1 MLFRVKKAWL
11 TPALVLV
18 LGFAIHAQNR
28 TALLIIIAVLAT
40 WLWRRRAWIS
50 TKLRDQ
56 RTALI
61 SLAILLPSVFI
72 IGAKLSIFK
81 RFEDILISGRVETFR
96 VGFNKLYFAYLNFD
110 SELLSEIPAGVTVH
124 DKWWHNL
131 ALDSLRSGG
140 FTGHLLSLVWLIAV
154 LLAAWHWYTSR
165 DLEGL
170 LLALVT
176 FSLLSTSIPLSVGSY
191 ELISVL
197 SLTLISL
204 NYSFSIKSQK
214 TFRGDQNQ
222 YQSY

>member
-1 MLFRVKKAWL
+1 MDAGSTEPGYAACAILLLLFRVKKAWL

-81 RFEDILISGRVETFR
+81 RFEDILISGRAETFR
-96 VGFNKLYFAYLNFD
+96 VGFNKLYFAYF
-110 SELLSEIPAGVTVH
+110 
-124 DKWWHNL
+124 
-131 ALDSLRSGG
+131 LDSLRRVYY
-140 FTGHLLSLVWLIAV
+140 FYMLVLVKIYLKIV
-154 LLAAWHWYTSR
+154 LKYRT
-165 DLEGL
+165 
-170 LLALVT
+170 
-176 FSLLSTSIPLSVGSY
+176 
-191 ELISVL
+191 
-197 SLTLISL
+197 
-204 NYSFSIKSQK
+204 
-214 TFRGDQNQ
+214 
-222 YQSY
+222 